1 MKTAFGGR
9 LTLLALTLGA
19 CLVAWPLAADGE
31 LRGTPEVRDGDT
43 IVLQGRRLRLDGI
56 DAPELGQSCRIKSR
70 LYDCGMVART
80 ALLDLT
86 AGAEV
91 VCRPLG
97 PGPGGL
103 TLARCFADDYDLS
116 EGMTYTGWALALRR
130 PQKPLRGTGR
140 RRAPGQ
146 ARLLARQLRRPLGVA
161 RRQASGRVRRARSR
175 RPTGVSSWTSD
186 SPSRY

>member
-130 PQKPLRGTGR
+130 PQNRYVAQEDG
-140 RRAPGQ
+140 
-146 ARLLARQLRRPLGVA
+146 ARLGKRGFWRGSFVAPWEWRAGKRLAE
-161 RRQASGRVRRARSR
+161 
-175 RPTGVSSWTSD
+175 
-186 SPSRY
+186 